1 MIVADGLRKRYGS
14 VAAVNV
20 EAGWIEAFDEEDH
33 PLVPLERYYLG
44 GENSVRGF
52 EFRSIYVRDENGLP
66 VLDQGYFKG
75 GSKFLQANVEYH
87 FLIGGPFRVLGF
99 ADAGGVYDEEQDF
112 DLSLMRMSAGVEMRI
127 FVPVFGAPL
136 RFIYASNLDP
146 LIGDDQVF
154 ESFQFSIGAT
164 F

>member
-1 MIVADGLRKRYGS
+1 MARHL
-14 VAAVNV
+14 
-20 EAGWIEAFDEEDH
+20 
-33 PLVPLERYYLG
+33 
-44 GENSVRGF
+44 
-52 EFRSIYVRDENGLP
+52 
-66 VLDQGYFKG
+66 QG

-87 FLIGGPFRVLGF
+87 FLLGGPFRVLGF
-99 ADAGGVYDEEQDF
+99 ADAGGVYDENQDF

>member
-1 MIVADGLRKRYGS
+1 MSEPIPDEAEEQQAEPARREPVFNLARVVLVFIALCVIIHLLR
-14 VAAVNV
+14 
-20 EAGWIEAFDEEDH
+20 
-33 PLVPLERYYLG
+33 L
-44 GENSVRGF
+44 
-52 EFRSIYVRDENGLP
+52 YVL
-66 VLDQGYFKG
+66 
-75 GSKFLQANVEYH
+75 
-87 FLIGGPFRVLGF
+87 
-99 ADAGGVYDEEQDF
+99 DEEQDF